1 MKKSID
7 LRLVILL
14 SALWTTLQAQEPVMT
29 RKQEIESYA
38 NMTPDIKNVFDFLHQ
53 KKLIDMTFIDFLHE
67 SVSDDS
73 KNEEPN
79 IGMVIEKSLNL
90 IQATIKD
97 SCLWSFSSRKS
108 NFIVSEDCLLQAP
121 CFQNIMRE
129 LILKSDSYAWAHTN
143 NLRALAKIHMDDQ
156 LNDLLYLD
164 DSFRLFTLFEVDN
177 LYEYLKKNE
186 KIVLSE
192 LHQLPD
198 IKKSISLNIIK
209 KFGDYIVSQGINLHD
224 ADPEFAQ
231 YLDNYKNNKLIP
243 IFTFIIKNST
253 SNNFADLIYTQ
264 TDSSGDVINECNF
277 LTLVFR
283 YDALEIVKIL
293 VASGLKDQG
302 SVLENMYIYDLLHI
316 AVGCNAEECIKFF
329 IQAGV
334 DINQYTISEFVN
346 PDGLAPLHVAA
357 QCGNTRMVEKLIAY
371 GADINLQDVDGLTPL
386 HHALSC
392 RRDTEEYTEYVREK
406 LNPSHWIPDEHGMY
420 HQVGCFVKD
429 YIGSTIPFLLDHNAQ
444 CTIADKNGES
454 PYSIAV
460 SENNK
465 KLMNMMKASPEYDDK
480 NIKS

>member
-1 MKKSID
+1 MKKTID

-14 SALWTTLQAQEPVMT
+14 SALWQTLQAQEPVMT

-38 NMTPDIKNVFDFLHQ
+38 NMTPDIKNVFDFLYQ
-53 KKLIDMTFIDFLHE
+53 KKLIDMPFIDFLHE
-67 SVSDDS
+67 NVSDEN
-73 KNEEPN
+73 KNEESN
-79 IGMVIEKSLNL
+79 IGTVIEKSLDL
-90 IQATIKD
+90 IEATIKD

-108 NFIVSEDCLLQAP
+108 NFIVSEDCLLQSP
-121 CFQNIMRE
+121 CFQNIMKK
-129 LILKSDSYAWAHTN
+129 LILESDSYAWTQTN
-143 NLRALAKIHMDDQ
+143 NLRALAKIHRDDQ

-177 LYEYLKKNE
+177 LYEYLKKND
-186 KIVLSE
+186 KIILSE

-198 IKKSISLNIIK
+198 IKRSISLNIIK
-209 KFGDYIVSQGINLHD
+209 KFGDYIVSQEINLHD

-243 IFTFIIKNST
+243 IFTFIMKEST
-253 SNNFADLIYTQ
+253 SNNIASLIYTE
-264 TDSSGDVINECNF
+264 TDSSGDVINEWNF
-277 LTLVFR
+277 LTIVFR

-293 VASGLKDQG
+293 VVSAAQDQG
-302 SVLENMYIYDLLHI
+302 RVLENICTYDLLHL
-316 AVGCNAEECIKFF
+316 AVGCNAEACMNFF

-357 QCGNTRMVEKLIAY
+357 QCGNTRMIEKLIAY

-392 RRDTEEYTEYVREK
+392 RRSTEEYTEYVREK
-406 LNPSHWIPDEHGMY
+406 LNPSHWIPDEHGM
-420 HQVGCFVKD
+420 HHLVGYFIKD
-429 YIGSTIPFLLDHNAQ
+429 YIGSTIHFLLDHNAQ
-444 CTIADKNGES
+444 CTIADKNGKS
-454 PYSIAV
+454 PYSIAL

-465 KLMNMMKASPEYDDK
+465 KLMNMMKASPAYDDK
-480 NIKS
+480 NIES